1 MIPFAEVVD
10 ALGSV
15 RTSETVPGTQTTV
28 AFTFRSTLLTVT
40 CPAAVASGA
49 GAAPKND
56 TCLVDP

>member
-15 RTSETVPGTQTTV
+15 RTSERVPGTQTQV

-40 CPAAVASGA
+40 CPAVTAA
-49 GAAPKND
+49 GVAPKND